1 MTYKPNFKDPRTQR
15 RVIQAITFCKKYLRE
30 LRPQALGTRWIHH
43 RDNFGNQ
50 QHALSRYLRDQLLIC
65 CDERYNKDLKITKK
79 YLLNVNGLKFLEE
92 CVDTTNTQTTYSVTH
107 LSDKFKTELN
117 TGIEYKDSSSR
128 KWHWLQNQRRIEK
141 QQVLIDSGLTHNY
154 DIVCSCPTLLLQ
166 YSQQL
171 GMDEYLFYIN
181 EYIKNRTLFRQ
192 QLAQE
197 AEVDIQVIKRIIN
210 GLFQG
215 GQISA
220 YTRSASFQELNGD
233 IAKIKFLQQ
242 HEFIIGLKQDIKQIW
257 TYIKPQTQKRTK
269 TDKNGTTRTLPISGK
284 QKTSLYRDLERTVLD
299 QVMMYLIETNN
310 RYFLEHDGWTTADLV
325 DIDSLRNYIKNNT
338 GFDLEFD
345 YELLIQQTHKQHIV

>member
-1 MTYKPNFKDPRTQR
+1 MTYQPNFADP
-15 RVIQAITFCKKYLRE
+15 RVIQRVIKAITFSKKYLRE

-43 RDNFGNQ
+43 KDNFGNQ
-50 QHALSRYLRDQLLIC
+50 QHELSRYLREQLLIC
-65 CDERYNKDLKITKK
+65 IDTRYNKDLKITKK
-79 YLLNVNGLKFLEE
+79 YLLNTQGLKFLEDV
-92 CVDTTNTQTTYSVTH
+92 VDTTNTQNTYSVTQVA
-107 LSDKFKTELN
+107 DKFKTELN

-128 KWHWLQNQRRIEK
+128 RWHWLQNQRRNDK
-141 QQVLIDSGLTHNY
+141 QQILKESGLMHNY
-154 DIVCSCPTLLLQ
+154 DIVCSCPNLLLQ

-181 EYIKNRTLFRQ
+181 EYIKNRTAFRQ
-192 QLAQE
+192 QLSQQ
-197 AEVDIQVIKRIIN
+197 AEVDEQVIKRLIN

-220 YTRSASFQELNGD
+220 YTQSTSFLELNGD

-242 HEFIIGLKQDIKQIW
+242 HEFIIGLKQDIKLLW

-269 TDKNGTTRTLPISGK
+269 EDKNGITRTLPISGK
-284 QKTSLYRDLERTVLD
+284 QKTALYRELERRVLD
-299 QVMMYLIETNN
+299 QVTNYLTETNN
-310 RYFLEHDGWTTADLV
+310 RYFLEHDGWTTALLI

-345 YELLIQQTHKQHIV
+345 YESLI